1 MDTGHG
7 KRQAW
12 LDLNDAA
19 QARRCGISCAVADV
33 FSQGYQLGS
42 LARRGFGPEDIAR
55 LRPGIIYVS
64 ENAFGH
70 EGPWAQRPGWEQ
82 LAQATTGVC
91 VINGGEGTP
100 VIAPAAMND
109 YTTGYF
115 AALGTLMALRRRASE
130 GGSWLVTVSLSQTS
144 MWYYRLGHDLD
155 PAAASGIGDP
165 SDLLEERQTGYGAMT
180 TCGRR
185 YGCRRQSRAGS
196 CQLLRLAAANQPGS
210 RPAAAA
216 PVGRPAVRP

>member
-12 LDLNDAA
+12 LNLNDAA
-19 QARRCGISCAVADV
+19 QAETLRGLVRRADV

-42 LARRGFGPEDIAR
+42 LARRGFSPEDVAR

-82 LAQATTGVC
+82 LAQAATGVC
-91 VINGGEGTP
+91 VINGGEGAP

-115 AALGTLMALRRRASE
+115 AALGTLMALRRRAIE

-144 MWYYRLGHDLD
+144 MWYYRMGHELD
-155 PAAASGIGDP
+155 SASASSIGDP
-165 SDLLEERQTGYGAMT
+165 SRLLEERQTGYGTMT
-180 TCGRR
+180 H
-185 YGCRRQSRAGS
+185 
-196 CQLLRLAAANQPGS
+196 L
-210 RPAAAA
+210 RPALRMSETDPRWELPTA
-216 PVGRPAVRP
+216 PLGSSDPVWA